1 MKVACVSG
9 GGSQVM
15 GDLEDPSR
23 GSVPL
28 NEWELIGSC

>member
-1 MKVACVSG
+1 ME

-28 NEWELIGSC
+28 NEWELIGRC